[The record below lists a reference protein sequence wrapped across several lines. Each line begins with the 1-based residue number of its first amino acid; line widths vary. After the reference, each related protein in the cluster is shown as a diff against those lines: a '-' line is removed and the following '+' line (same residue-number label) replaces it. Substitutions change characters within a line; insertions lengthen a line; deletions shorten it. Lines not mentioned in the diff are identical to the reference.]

1 MTGAI
6 PAMRPI
12 GAAALYKAG
21 QTLMDVILHLGSH
34 RTGTTTF
41 QHFVRNHLA
50 ALDSK
55 KVDFWGP
62 DRTRRSVVPG
72 MFHNIPIHKRRRA
85 DGRVRML
92 AAKAEARGIDTLLV
106 SDENLLG
113 TCHYCFRKAA
123 LYPAVGE
130 RLSRLGAAFGGRVAR
145 VVLSIR
151 AQDLWWA
158 SASALTAARGH
169 KLHGVEKYAQIAQSD
184 RSWRDVITDL
194 SCALPDADIR
204 VMPFETFAGRPERVL
219 QEALDMPFAPDPHLR
234 WLNRSLPLRDLRTV
248 LAEQGT
254 DPTILPRGQGRW
266 QPFTPAQT
274 AELREKYSDDLHWLT
289 AGADGLARLTQDET
303 RKRAGISPPPDPM
316 KKGQDYEQR
325 QVAQH
330 R

>member
-151 AQDLWWA
+151 AQDLWWV

-184 RSWRDVITDL
+184 RSWRDVIT
-194 SCALPDADIR
+194 
-204 VMPFETFAGRPERVL
+204 G
-219 QEALDMPFAPDPHLR
+219 
-234 WLNRSLPLRDLRTV
+234 
-248 LAEQGT
+248 
-254 DPTILPRGQGRW
+254 
-266 QPFTPAQT
+266 
-274 AELREKYSDDLHWLT
+274 
-289 AGADGLARLTQDET
+289 
-303 RKRAGISPPPDPM
+303 
-316 KKGQDYEQR
+316 
-325 QVAQH
+325 VASGH
-330 R
+330 KWVC